1 MNPVDAVTFTALHVA
16 AIVAIAT
23 AVAFV
28 LGMMFGGRARDD
40 IDATQAGRDIAG
52 EARAGRIE
60 RRRTQR
66 SSASTLNPV
75 SQPHPQVRQGG
86 LHTTPVQPVDF
97 ERPRT

>member
-1 MNPVDAVTFTALHVA
+1 MNAADALTFTALEVA
-16 AIVAIAT
+16 VIVAIAT
-23 AVAFV
+23 TIAFV

-60 RRRTQR
+60 RRRAQR
-66 SSASTLNPV
+66 PSASTLNPI

-86 LHTTPVQPVDF
+86 RHTPPVQPVDF